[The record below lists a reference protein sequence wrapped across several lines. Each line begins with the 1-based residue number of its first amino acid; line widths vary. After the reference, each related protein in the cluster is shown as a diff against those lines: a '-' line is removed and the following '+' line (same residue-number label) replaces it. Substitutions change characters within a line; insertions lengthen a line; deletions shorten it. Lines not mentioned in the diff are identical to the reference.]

1 MNGKNFWDKR
11 PETMLEWICVIFA
24 SIAFYLILNNLGYF
38 MGGFYELLR
47 ILSPFA
53 GGVVLAFVLNPM
65 AKWFH
70 HVLMKD
76 QPGLRWLSLL
86 LSYAVAVLLLA
97 MLAWLVIPQIVA
109 SIGILFNNLP
119 GYFEGLQNTLLYLQ
133 ENYGIK
139 TDNIM
144 LMLDDSET
152 MMKELYSVASSA
164 MPQIVSTVGN
174 VASNFVAAFT
184 AVASSVYMLSGKDR
198 LIHQLKTLA
207 HAFLPE
213 RVAENTLRVCHYANE
228 NFTGFFVGKIIDSA
242 IIGVLTFVLMSLLRL
257 DFALLVSVFVG
268 ITNIIPVF
276 GPFIGA
282 IPSIF
287 ILLLVDP
294 VQALIFAVLI
304 LFIQQLDGNFIGPK
318 ILGQSIG
325 VSSLWVLFSI
335 VVGGDLF
342 GLVGMVVGVPLFATL
357 YGLLHEV
364 VVYLLD
370 RRGIDAEGNHRAAAP
385 PPTEPASGSEAAQ
398 APVREPAEAS

>member
-1 MNGKNFWDKR
+1 MSGKYFWDKK
-11 PETMLEWICVIFA
+11 PDSMLEWLCLIFA
-24 SIAFYLILNNLGYF
+24 SIAFYLFLNNLGYF

-47 ILSPFA
+47 ILSPLA
-53 GGVVLAFVLNPM
+53 GGVVLAFVLNPLVM
-65 AKWFH
+65 WFH
-70 HVLMKD
+70 RILFHEA
-76 QPGLRWLSLL
+76 PRLRWVAIL
-86 LSYAVAVLLLA
+86 LSYLVALLLLA
-97 MLAWLVIPQIVA
+97 LLAWLVIPQILS
-109 SIGILFNNLP
+109 SIVILFNSLP

-133 ENYGIK
+133 DNYGLQMESVLRI
-139 TDNIM
+139 
-144 LMLDDSET
+144 LDDSET

-164 MPQIVSTVGN
+164 MPQIVSTIGN
-174 VASNFVAAFT
+174 VASNFVAVFT
-184 AVASSVYMLSGKDR
+184 AVASSIYMLASKDK
-198 LIHQLKTLA
+198 LIHQTKTLV
-207 HAFLPE
+207 HAFLPQSI
-213 RVAENTLRVCHYANE
+213 AGNTLRICHYANE
-228 NFTGFFVGKIIDSA
+228 NFTGFFVGKIIDSG
-242 IIGVLTFVLMSLLRL
+242 IIGVLTFVLMSILQL

-325 VSSLWVLFSI
+325 ISSLWVLFSI

-342 GLVGMVVGVPLFATL
+342 GLVGMVIGVPLFATL
-357 YGLLHEV
+357 YGLLHEI

-370 RRGIDAEGNHRAAAP
+370 RRGIDAEGNPRTTQPEP
-385 PPTEPASGSEAAQ
+385 PETDPAENTESREPASVS
-398 APVREPAEAS
+398 

>member
-1 MNGKNFWDKR
+1 MKKGEGESLSVKHFWDKK
-11 PETMLEWICVIFA
+11 PDTMLEWVSLIFA
-24 SIAFYLILNNLGYF
+24 SIAFYLFLNNLGYF
-38 MGGFYELLR
+38 VGGFRELLR

-53 GGVVLAFVLNPM
+53 GGVVIAFVLNPM
-65 AKWFH
+65 SKWFH
-70 HVLMKD
+70 RVLLHGT
-76 QPGLRWLSLL
+76 PHLRWAAIL
-86 LSYAVAVLLLA
+86 LSYIVAVLLLA
-97 MLAWLVIPQIVA
+97 LLAWLVVPQIASSVA
-109 SIGILFNNLP
+109 MLFNSLP

-133 ENYGIK
+133 DSYGLQMQSVLRI
-139 TDNIM
+139 
-144 LMLDDSET
+144 LDDSEA
-152 MMKELYSVASSA
+152 MMRELYNVAVAA
-164 MPQIVSTVGN
+164 MPQIVTTIGS
-174 VASNFVAAFT
+174 VASNFVAVFT
-184 AVASSVYMLSGKDR
+184 AVASSVYMLSGKDK
-198 LIHQLKTLA
+198 LIHQIKTLV

-213 RVAENTLRVCHYANE
+213 SVANNTLRICHYANE

-242 IIGVLTFVLMSLLRL
+242 IIGVLTFVLMSILRL

-325 VSSLWVLFSI
+325 ISSLWVLFSI

-364 VVYLLD
+364 VVFLLD
-370 RRGIDAEGNHRAAAP
+370 RRGIDAEGNHLDAAAP
-385 PPTEPASGSEAAQ
+385 AEQTTESETASAH
-398 APVREPAEAS
+398 

>member
-1 MNGKNFWDKR
+1 MKGKNFWNNR
-11 PETMLEWICVIFA
+11 PDTMLEWMCLIFA
-24 SIAFYLILNNLGYF
+24 SIAFYLVLNNLGYF
-38 MGGFYELLR
+38 VGGFRELLR

-53 GGVVLAFVLNPM
+53 GGVVIAFVLNPM
-65 AKWFH
+65 VKFFH
-70 HVLMKD
+70 RALLH
-76 QPGLRWLSLL
+76 QAPQLRWVAIL
-86 LSYAVAVLLLA
+86 LSYIVVLLLLA
-97 MLAWLVIPQIVA
+97 LLAWLVIPQILS
-109 SIGILFNNLP
+109 SIAILFNSLP

-133 ENYGIK
+133 ENYGLQMDSIVR
-139 TDNIM
+139 I
-144 LMLDDSET
+144 LDDSET
-152 MMKELYSVASSA
+152 MMRELYNVATAA
-164 MPQIVSTVGN
+164 MPQIVSTIGS
-174 VASNFVAAFT
+174 VASNFVAVFT
-184 AVASSVYMLSGKDR
+184 AVASSIYMLSGKDK
-198 LIHQLKTLA
+198 LLHQVKTLV

-213 RVAENTLRVCHYANE
+213 NLANNTLRICHYANE
-228 NFTGFFVGKIIDSA
+228 NFTGFFVGKVIDSA
-242 IIGVLTFVLMSLLRL
+242 IIGVLTFALMSLLRL

-294 VQALIFAVLI
+294 IQALIFAVLI

-325 VSSLWVLFSI
+325 ISSLWVLFSI

-364 VVYLLD
+364 VVYFLD
-370 RRGIDAEGNHRAAAP
+370 RRGIDAEGNHRDAAPAETVAAAESE
-385 PPTEPASGSEAAQ
+385 TAASTH
-398 APVREPAEAS
+398 

>member
-1 MNGKNFWDKR
+1 MSVKHFWDKK
-11 PETMLEWICVIFA
+11 PETMLEWVCLIFA

-53 GGVVLAFVLNPM
+53 GGVVIAFVLNPM
-65 AKWFH
+65 AMWFH
-70 HVLMKD
+70 KVLLKN
-76 QPGLRWLSLL
+76 QPGLRWVALL
-86 LSYAVAVLLLA
+86 LSYVVAVLLLA
-97 MLAWLVIPQIVA
+97 SLAWLVIPQIIS
-109 SIGILFNNLP
+109 SIAILFNSLP

-133 ENYGIK
+133 DTYGLK
-139 TDNIM
+139 TDSIM

-152 MMKELYSVASSA
+152 MMKELYSVATSA

-174 VASNFVAAFT
+174 VASNFVAVFT
-184 AVASSVYMLSGKDR
+184 AVASSIYMLAGKDK
-198 LIHQLKTLA
+198 LIHQLKTLTR
-207 HAFLPE
+207 AFLPE
-213 RVAENTLRVCHYANE
+213 SVANNTLRVCHYANE

-325 VSSLWVLFSI
+325 ISSLWVLFSI

-357 YGLLHEV
+357 YGLLHEI

-370 RRGIDAEGNHRAAAP
+370 RRGIDAEGNHRTAAP
-385 PPTEPASGSEAAQ
+385 PAEEESQREEAT
-398 APVREPAEAS
+398 V

>member
-1 MNGKNFWDKR
+1 MKGKHFFEKR
-11 PETMLEWICVIFA
+11 PDSILEWMCLIFA
-24 SIAFYLILNNLGYF
+24 STAFYLFLSNLGYF
-38 MGGFYELLR
+38 MGGFYALLG

-53 GGVVLAFVLNPM
+53 GGVVIAFVLNPM
-65 AKWFH
+65 VKYFH
-70 HVLMKD
+70 QSFLHEV
-76 QPGLRWLSLL
+76 PRLRWVAILM
-86 LSYAVAVLLLA
+86 SYAVAILLLVL
-97 MLAWLVIPQIVA
+97 LAWLVIPQIIN
-109 SIGILFNNLP
+109 SIAILFNSLP
-119 GYFEGLQNTLLYLQ
+119 GYVESMQETLLYIQ
-133 ENYGIK
+133 EHYGLPVDRFVRI
-139 TDNIM
+139 
-144 LMLDDSET
+144 LDDSET
-152 MMKELYSVASSA
+152 MMKELYAVATSA
-164 MPQIVSTVGN
+164 MPQIVSTIGS
-174 VASNFVAAFT
+174 VASNFVAVFT
-184 AVASSVYMLSGKDR
+184 AVASSIYMLSGKDK
-198 LIHQLKTLA
+198 LIHQLKTLV

-213 RVAENTLRVCHYANE
+213 PVARNTLRVCHYANE

-242 IIGVLTFVLMSLLRL
+242 IIGVLTFVLMSILRL

-325 VSSLWVLFSI
+325 ISSLWVLFSI

-357 YGLLHEV
+357 YGLLQEIVHF
-364 VVYLLD
+364 LLE
-370 RRGIDAEGNHRAAAP
+370 RRGIDGEGNPLPDA
-385 PPTEPASGSEAAQ
+385 EQ
-398 APVREPAEAS
+398 PAEETVS

>member
-1 MNGKNFWDKR
+1 
-11 PETMLEWICVIFA
+11 MLEWICVIFA
-24 SIAFYLILNNLGYF
+24 SIAFYLVLNNLGYF

-70 HVLMKD
+70 LVLLKD
-76 QPGLRWLSLL
+76 QPGLRWISLL

-174 VASNFVAAFT
+174 VASNFVAVFT
-184 AVASSVYMLSGKDR
+184 AVASSVYMLSSKDR
-198 LIHQLKTLA
+198 LIHQLKTLT

-325 VSSLWVLFSI
+325 ISSLWVLFSI

-342 GLVGMVVGVPLFATL
+342 GLVGMVIGVPLFATL
-357 YGLLHEV
+357 YGLLHEI

-370 RRGIDAEGNHRAAAP
+370 RRGIDAEGNHRPVAP
-385 PPTEPASGSEAAQ
+385 PPTEPEPEPAQ
-398 APVREPAEAS
+398 PPVREPAEAS